1 MTLLL
6 RPFRLRPGR
15 RCVTIWWQFDPG
27 DLHLVPAYAGDHPL
41 PDALDETVLEF
52 PDNRLLIDLCG
63 QFDRNLAQLEQ
74 GLDVSILR
82 RGNLLTLHGAPAAR
96 EQGRLALEALYE
108 RLEDGKQVEPAD
120 IAALIR
126 MGGWYTAGVETG
138 RLMLRYLA
146 EGLPGKYQSL
156 MLRRRSALAMTETEL
171 ALIAAAAT
179 IGLSSTPRT
188 GYSTPAATGTP
199 SAL

>member
-126 MGGWYTAGVETG
+126 MGVLSDETA
-138 RLMLRYLA
+138 
-146 EGLPGKYQSL
+146 
-156 MLRRRSALAMTETEL
+156 
-171 ALIAAAAT
+171 
-179 IGLSSTPRT
+179 
-188 GYSTPAATGTP
+188 TPAEQLDMFPGG
-199 SAL
+199 ALEIRTRK